1 MGLGNNSPHASVWDD
16 MYGNNGDMV
25 YHDITSNN
33 ILTLIKN
40 VYDGTI
46 GRYFGVREIEGK
58 SMFRN
63 LPKGYNTSENTPDN
77 SVVGAGQL
85 YKDII
90 AKPQNGGGT
99 RRPFRIKKTRVKSK
113 ISKRN
118 KTKRNKIKKE
128 PVSYKRKSL

>member
-16 MYGNNGDMV
+16 MYGNNGEMI

-63 LPKGYNTSENTPDN
+63 LPKGYNTPENTPNNKVIDP
-77 SVVGAGQL
+77 SRL
-85 YKDII
+85 YNETKFVS
-90 AKPQNGGGT
+90 QTGGRT
-99 RRPFRIKKTRVKSK
+99 RKKFKKKKSRVKSK
-113 ISKRN
+113 KSVRH
-118 KTKRNKIKKE
+118 KTKWLRN
-128 PVSYKRKSL
+128 STRKRKTL